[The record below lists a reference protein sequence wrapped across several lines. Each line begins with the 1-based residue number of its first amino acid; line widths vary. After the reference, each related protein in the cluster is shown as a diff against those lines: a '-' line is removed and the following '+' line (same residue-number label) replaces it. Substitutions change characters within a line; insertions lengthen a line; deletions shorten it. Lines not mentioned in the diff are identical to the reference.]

1 MRMNEVRDMKEQ
13 KEIKIGGM
21 SCSHCVMHVRRALTE
36 LEGVDDV
43 DVAIGSAKVKYD
55 PESVDE
61 KTMNK
66 AIVEAGYEVL

>member
-1 MRMNEVRDMKEQ
+1 MKEE
-13 KEIKIGGM
+13 KEIKIGCM

-43 DVAIGSAKVKYD
+43 DVAIGSAKVGYD
-55 PESVDE
+55 PEAVDE
-61 KTMNK
+61 TIMKK

>member
-1 MRMNEVRDMKEQ
+1 MSANEVREMKEE

-43 DVAIGSAKVKYD
+43 DVAIDSAKVVFD
-55 PESVDE
+55 PEAVDE
-61 KTMNK
+61 TTMKK